1 MRNIHF
7 YCVGGVG
14 HLIQTH
20 LFMIHQTLFMST
32 DFVPDTMQGT
42 GDIKVSKINGLLITW
57 D

>member
-1 MRNIHF
+1 MHNIHF

-20 LFMIHQTLFMST
+20 LFMIHQTLLMST